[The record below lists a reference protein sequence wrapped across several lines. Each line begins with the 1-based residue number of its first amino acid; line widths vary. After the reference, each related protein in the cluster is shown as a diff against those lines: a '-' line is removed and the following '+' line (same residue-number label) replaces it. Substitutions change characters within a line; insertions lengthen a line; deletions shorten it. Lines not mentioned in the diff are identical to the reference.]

1 MKVLKG
7 IGYWFISYTWGIIMT
22 LVGSFVA
29 LGLIITGHKPYRFHY
44 NIYFIIK
51 SLHGC
56 GTEFGPFFIVS
67 EDCKDS
73 LHMKQHEAG
82 HGLQNLWWG
91 PLMPF
96 VVCLPSAFR
105 FWLRELKTQKQKY
118 IYTSIVTGVVTLVG
132 LAGIVLSAT
141 VLDSF
146 ISMVV
151 FIFVTCY
158 GCMIFS
164 WAFDQEIPLYNPN
177 LTTAPPK
184 YDDIWFEGQAS
195 SLGEKYFLE

>member
-1 MKVLKG
+1 
-7 IGYWFISYTWGIIMT
+7 MT

-29 LGLIITGHKPYRFHY
+29 LGLIVTGHKPYRFHY

-105 FWLRELKTQKQKY
+105 FWLRELKTQKY
-118 IYTSIVTGVVTLVG
+118 I
-132 LAGIVLSAT
+132 
-141 VLDSF
+141 
-146 ISMVV
+146 
-151 FIFVTCY
+151 
-158 GCMIFS
+158 
-164 WAFDQEIPLYNPN
+164 
-177 LTTAPPK
+177 
-184 YDDIWFEGQAS
+184 
-195 SLGEKYFLE
+195 